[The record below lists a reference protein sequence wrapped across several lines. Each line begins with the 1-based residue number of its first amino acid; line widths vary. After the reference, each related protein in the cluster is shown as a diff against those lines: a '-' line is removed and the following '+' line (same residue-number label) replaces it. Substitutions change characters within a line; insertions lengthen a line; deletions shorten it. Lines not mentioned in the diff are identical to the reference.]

1 MHMDKMELPE
11 WAQKLKHNYEADP
24 VRWMW
29 GGMTAL
35 VIVLI
40 VGLVGYMVK
49 NQREKASAEF
59 SAGLL
64 ALQQSNYAGA
74 AQSFQKI
81 RSSYRWSGF
90 RDRALMM
97 NGAALFGLSRY
108 AEAEAAYREFAESS
122 PGDELAPEAWMNVG
136 ACREMVGDTVGA
148 LRIYR
153 DALSRKPDFFGAKA
167 LEVRIA
173 RLALATGD
181 LETPVGIYD
190 RLEKDSEGLWRE
202 IARGNRRMVNLSQAR
217 VPAPSDSPGQAS
229 LGQAGSGQSR

>member
-1 MHMDKMELPE
+1 MHMEKLELPE
-11 WAQKLKHNYEADP
+11 WALKLKHNYEADP

-35 VIVLI
+35 VVILV

-49 NQREKASAEF
+49 NQRAKASEEF

-64 ALQQSNYAGA
+64 ALQQSNYVGA
-74 AQSFQKI
+74 SQSFQKI

-90 RDRALMM
+90 RDRALLM
-97 NGAALFGLSRY
+97 NGAALFGLSQY
-108 AEAEAAYREFAESS
+108 AEAEAAYREYAESNPS
-122 PGDELAPEAWMNVG
+122 DELAPEAWMNVG
-136 ACREMVGDTVGA
+136 ACREMQGDTAGA
-148 LRIYR
+148 LQVYR
-153 DALSRKPDFFGAKA
+153 EALSRNPDFFGAKA

-181 LETPVGIYD
+181 VTTPAGIYD

-202 IARGNRRMVNLSQAR
+202 IARGNRRMVMLT
-217 VPAPSDSPGQAS
+217 APSDSP
-229 LGQAGSGQSR
+229 AGSR